1 MPGTWKAFEELYKA
15 GRIKAIGV
23 SNFMP
28 HHLEPLMKV
37 AEIKP
42 MVNQLEYHPAFHQDE
57 TVPYCNEHNILVESW
72 GPLMQGK
79 AFSNDL
85 LKEVAAK
92 YNKSIAQICIRWELQ
107 KGVLPLPKSVH
118 EDRIRNNADVFD
130 FNISDEDMAYIDT
143 LGKIGRLSEHPD
155 NFNVD

>member
-1 MPGTWKAFEELYKA
+1 MKDSSL
-15 GRIKAIGV
+15 V
-23 SNFMP
+23 S
-28 HHLEPLMKV
+28 LE
-37 AEIKP
+37 
-42 MVNQLEYHPAFHQDE
+42 DE
-57 TVPYCNEHNILVESW
+57 SMLSV
-72 GPLMQGK
+72 
-79 AFSNDL
+79 
-85 LKEVAAK
+85 
-92 YNKSIAQICIRWELQ
+92 AQICIRWELQ